1 MSHLRA
7 ARPDRRRALIVLA
20 ILIASMCCSAP
31 AMAADLTATP
41 STFASVFSSA
51 KAGDR
56 ILLASGDYGD
66 WAGGSK
72 SGTVTIMPQAGASPV
87 MGINFN
93 NAANIR
99 VDGLTLTW
107 MSIDGASHDL
117 AFANSKFTGA
127 ATIRAY
133 SLNNSNIVLDHN
145 THANINVCGTC
156 YEGRVEVIGNGSGP
170 SGVTIKNSTFGPGG
184 DADGIQIGAIGVKV
198 LNNEFTGIKQ
208 VSAVHTDSLQLM
220 GTSQTVVD
228 GNYFHDFS
236 TAIMAPDG
244 GNRDTF
250 TNNVFDGDG
259 SYRPAIQLGSTHDSV
274 FAHNTTRNLDVYMDR
289 KNESTDN
296 SANGVLRDNVIVN
309 GTINTPSAKCT
320 NCTVSYNL
328 FSAAGNA
335 SGTNTVVGTPAFA
348 GGANPNSWAGFALA
362 SGSPGKA
369 NAGDGTDRGID
380 ASGTTPPP
388 PPPPPPADTTA
399 PDTSITSG
407 PTGTTNDGTPTF
419 AFTATETGSTFECR
433 VDVGAW
439 GSCTSPWTTAA
450 LSDGAHS
457 VAVRATDAAGNT
469 DASAASRSFTVDATA
484 PDTSITSGPT
494 GTTNDSTPTFAFSA
508 TEAGSTFQC
517 RVDTGAW
524 AACTSPW
531 TTAALANGA
540 HSVSVRAIDAAGNT
554 DASAASRSF
563 TVDTTVPDTTPPDT
577 SVTSGPTTPTNDRT
591 PTFAFTAT
599 EAGSTFQCRVDA
611 GAWASCT
618 SPWRPAALSDGN
630 HSVAVRATDAAGNT
644 DATPAT
650 RSFAVDGT
658 APRTTIASWPV
669 PVSVDP
675 DPTFTF
681 SANET
686 GVRFECRLDGGAWVP
701 CTSPYQLSG
710 VALGAHTL
718 TVRATDAAGNVEA
731 PGASS
736 SWTSITAPAVPG
748 PGPPAPVPP
757 APAGA
762 PVDTTRTSAPADAGP
777 LQIAADPLVPATVAA
792 TPIDLSAPR
801 TVKVKSN
808 TFSLACGEVCAVKVT
823 ATVNRRLV
831 TIARGTGSK
840 VVLTPVGRQALKA
853 AGRQGVQTT
862 VRATAGAVRQRSATR
877 LHLA

>member
-72 SGTVTIMPQAGASPV
+72 SGTVTIMPEAGASPV

-433 VDVGAW
+433 VDNDTLSA
-439 GSCTSPWTTAA
+439 CNSPYTTFT
-450 LSDGAHS
+450 LSDGSH
-457 VAVRATDAAGNT
+457 
-469 DASAASRSFTVDATA
+469 
-484 PDTSITSGPT
+484 
-494 GTTNDSTPTFAFSA
+494 TF
-508 TEAGSTFQC
+508 E
-517 RVDTGAW
+517 V
-524 AACTSPW
+524 
-531 TTAALANGA
+531 L
-540 HSVSVRAIDAAGNT
+540 AIDAAGNA
-554 DASAASRSF
+554 DASPASRSF
-563 TVDTTVPDTTPPDT
+563 SVDTVPPETTVVGGPPDTTYDT
-577 SVTSGPTTPTNDRT
+577 
-591 PTFAFTAT
+591 TAT
-599 EAGSTFQCRVDA
+599 FGFESSEGGAIFSCRIDM
-611 GAWASCT
+611 
-618 SPWRPAALSDGN
+618 AALSQCRSPYTTSPLAIGSHTFD
-630 HSVAVRATDAAGNT
+630 VRATDGAGNT
-644 DATPAT
+644 DSTPAS
-650 RSFAVDGT
+650 RSWMIVADYRRDILATSGLVSYWRLDEKNGITAGDAIGANSGRYRNGVLLDRPSALLYDSSTSAGFDG
-658 APRTTIASWPV
+658 SNDY
-669 PVSVDP
+669 VSVP
-675 DPTFTF
+675 DSASLDTRDSFTLEAWIRR
-681 SANET
+681 SAT
-686 GVRFECRLDGGAWVP
+686 
-701 CTSPYQLSG
+701 
-710 VALGAHTL
+710 
-718 TVRATDAAGNVEA
+718 
-731 PGASS
+731 SS
-736 SWTSITAPAVPG
+736 STQTVLSKG
-748 PGPPAPVPP
+748 N
-757 APAGA
+757 AGA
-762 PVDTTRTSAPADAGP
+762 RLSFVNNVLTLAKNN
-777 LQIAADPLVPATVAA
+777 AA
-792 TPIDLSAPR
+792 
-801 TVKVKSN
+801 
-808 TFSLACGEVCAVKVT
+808 
-823 ATVNRRLV
+823 
-831 TIARGTGSK
+831 TIARANVSTTDTTAFHHVVATKSGAIVRLYIDGVDRTG
-840 VVLTPVGRQALKA
+840 VVTNR
-853 AGRQGVQTT
+853 T
-862 VRATAGAVRQRSATR
+862 VANTATAVNIGRDTAASAYFAGLIDEVAVYNVPLTATEVQRHFKASGR
-877 LHLA
+877 